1 MRNHLLIMNKYNF
14 QKSPSKLNQLRRI
27 SCREKSHKIISEIIG
42 PHFELEIL
50 LQKILLGL
58 GLH

>member
-27 SCREKSHKIISEIIG
+27 SCRENSEKSYKIISEIIG

-50 LQKILLGL
+50 LQKVLLI
-58 GLH
+58 

>member
-27 SCREKSHKIISEIIG
+27 SCRENSEKSYKLILEING
-42 PHFELEIL
+42 PHYELEML
-50 LQKILLGL
+50 LQKYS
-58 GLH
+58 

>member
-1 MRNHLLIMNKYNF
+1 MRNHLLIINKYNF

-50 LQKILLGL
+50 LQKILLI
-58 GLH
+58 